1 MEPSVNKNVHIHPFF
16 CIMPGVIPIGT
27 VLKALRAQKGISLR
41 KLGKEIG
48 ISFNTLN
55 AYERNAIHPTLES
68 SYKMAR
74 YFEVPI
80 EYLIHGEKATQEFRD
95 VELLAIFHDVDAL
108 SREDR
113 SVIKSYIGKY
123 LKTRTQLDELVEE
136 AQERPKAVEK
146 NPDKKRKKI

>member
-1 MEPSVNKNVHIHPFF
+1 
-16 CIMPGVIPIGT
+16 MPGVIPIGKI
-27 VLKALRAQKGISLR
+27 LKELRAQKGISLR

-68 SYKMAR
+68 SYKLAR

-80 EYLIHGEKATQEFRD
+80 EYLIYGKKATQEFRD
-95 VELLAIFHDVDAL
+95 AELLALFHDVDAL
-108 SREDR
+108 KKDDR

-123 LKTRTQLDELVEE
+123 MKTRTQLDELVQE
-136 AQERPKAVEK
+136 AEERPKAVEK
-146 NPDKKRKKI
+146 NPEKKRKKI

>member
-1 MEPSVNKNVHIHPFF
+1 MGQTVNKNVHSRAFV
-16 CIMPGVIPIGT
+16 CIMFEVIPIGT
-27 VLKALRAQKGISLR
+27 VLKELRAQKGISLR
-41 KLGKEIG
+41 GLGKEIG

-68 SYKMAR
+68 SYKLAR

-80 EYLIHGEKATQEFRD
+80 EYLIYGKKATQEFRD
-95 VELLAIFHDVDAL
+95 AELLALFHDVDAL
-108 SREDR
+108 SKEDR

-123 LKTRTQLDELVEE
+123 VKTRTQLEQLVQE
-136 AQERPKAVEK
+136 AGERPKTVEK